1 MSEVKRE
8 PFRKKYKSEG
18 QLAAFILMWLDFPLL
33 YNGITNHNSY
43 VMAAGFLVLLTAGII
58 TYYFS

>member
-1 MSEVKRE
+1 MVEVQRE
-8 PFRKKYKSEG
+8 PFRKRYKSEG

-33 YNGITNHNSY
+33 YSGITSNNTL
-43 VMAAGFLVLLTAGII
+43 VMGAGFLILVGAGII